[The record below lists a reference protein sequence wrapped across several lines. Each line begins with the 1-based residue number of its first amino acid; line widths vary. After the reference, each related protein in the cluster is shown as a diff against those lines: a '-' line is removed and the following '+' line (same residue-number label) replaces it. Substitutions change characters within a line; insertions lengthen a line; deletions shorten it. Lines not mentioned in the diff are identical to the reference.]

1 MILYVSPH
9 SGPTEAAFVASR
21 RVGGAVARNRA
32 RGKLP
37 GTIRIRVRFRE
48 HVTPWFDWLFVSPR
62 ELERLLRGT
71 GWHRARLV
79 QNDSPRYVA
88 VLEKD

>member
-32 RGKLP
+32 R
-37 GTIRIRVRFRE
+37 RIMRAA
-48 HVTPWFDWLFVSPR
+48 WR
-62 ELERLLRGT
+62 ELRAQAAADFEVVFVARPDIQGAKTQDLEPEMRDLLRRMKALRT
-71 GWHRARLV
+71 
-79 QNDSPRYVA
+79 
-88 VLEKD
+88 